1 MFRADLKLDKDIATI
16 VFFGNAADIKP
27 GIIPEVRK
35 ALDGNVRIILLD
47 MSSVQHID
55 AEGVQTF
62 ADTIRYVHRREGK
75 IFLTDMQPQV
85 MRMVFM
91 NQQGVTLPMFS
102 TMRDAKREI
111 GFQRVGEY
119 RPPKMNILV
128 IENATPISRDLGG
141 IFGAKRL
148 WYTYKLKATTIGKEA
163 HNMVKEINP
172 NAILMDA
179 TVGTND
185 GVTFIEWLKSDFIYW
200 YIPVIIITEEGMVR
214 KALHFIQNGADDL
227 LFYPFRPE
235 EVSPRLQF
243 AIQMNNLVKREK
255 ERQAN
260 AEQESHL

>member
-1 MFRADLKLDKDIATI
+1 MFKADLKLEKDIAT
-16 VFFGNAADIKP
+16 VKFFGNGAEIKP

-35 ALDGNVRIILLD
+35 ALDGNVRTILLD

-55 AEGVQTF
+55 AEGVQTL
-62 ADTIRYVHRREGK
+62 ADTIHYAHKREGK

-85 MRMVFM
+85 MRMVYM
-91 NQQGVTLPMFS
+91 NQQGITLPMFS

-119 RPPKMNILV
+119 LPPKMNILI
-128 IENATPISRDLGG
+128 IENATPVSKDLAKV
-141 IFGAKRL
+141 FGVKRL
-148 WYTYKLKATTIGKEA
+148 WYSYKLHATQVLKEA
-163 HNMVKEINP
+163 HSLVKELNP
-172 NAILMDA
+172 SAILMDA

-200 YIPVIIITEEGMVR
+200 YIPILIITEGGMVR

-227 LFYPFRPE
+227 LFHPFRLE
-235 EVSPRLQF
+235 EVNPRLQF